1 MVTGGAGFI
10 GSTTAAALRD
20 AGHDVTVVD
29 DLSRGRHDAV
39 PEGVRFVAADV
50 TDPDA
55 VGPVVAAGR
64 FDACL
69 HFAALIEVGDSMQ
82 RPEAY
87 FGTNTTGTARLL
99 EVLLR
104 HDVGRFVFSSTAAT
118 YGEPVAVP
126 IDEDHPT
133 SPTNPYGESKL
144 MTERMLA
151 WYRRLHGLRSASLR
165 YFNAAGASG
174 PHGERYDAHQ
184 THLIPLVLLAASGMR
199 PHVRLFGT
207 DYPTPDGTAV
217 RDYIH
222 VADLADA
229 HVLALDALA
238 EDAPA
243 SRAGDAAAG
252 TGDGRIV
259 ANLANGTGFSVRE
272 VIATAEQVTG
282 LSVPVVEEPRRAGD
296 PEALVASSERAR
308 TVLGWEPRRPEL
320 ATIVGDAWEHLQ
332 AYGRDQGRH
341 SGRDSGRD

>member
-10 GSTTAAALRD
+10 GSATAAALRD
-20 AGHDVTVVD
+20 AGHEVTVVD
-29 DLSRGRHDAV
+29 DLSRGRRHVV
-39 PEGVRFVAADV
+39 PDGVRFVEADA
-50 TDPDA
+50 TDPA
-55 VGPVVAAGR
+55 SVGPVLSEGR
-64 FDACL
+64 FEACL

-87 FGTNTTGTARLL
+87 FAANTSGTARLL
-99 EVLLR
+99 ELLLA

-118 YGEPVAVP
+118 YGEPTSLP
-126 IDEDHPT
+126 IEESHRNV
-133 SPTNPYGESKL
+133 PTNPYGESKL

-282 LSVPVVEEPRRAGD
+282 LSVPVVEELRRAGD

-332 AYGRDQGRH
+332 AYGRDQGRDQD
-341 SGRDSGRD
+341 RA

>member
-1 MVTGGAGFI
+1 MRTMVTGGAGFI
-10 GSTTAAALRD
+10 GSATAAALRD

-29 DLSRGRHDAV
+29 DLSRGRRTTV
-39 PEGVRFVAADV
+39 PEDVRFVQADA
-50 TDPDA
+50 TDPDS
-55 VGPVVAAGR
+55 VGPVIAEGR

-87 FGTNTTGTARLL
+87 FAANTSGTGRLL
-99 EVLLR
+99 ELLMH

-118 YGEPVAVP
+118 YGEPTSVP
-126 IDEDHPT
+126 IDESHANV
-133 SPTNPYGESKL
+133 PTNPYGESKL

-165 YFNAAGASG
+165 YFNAAGAIER
-174 PHGERYDAHQ
+174 HGERYDEHQ
-184 THLIPLVLLAASGMR
+184 THLIPLVLMAASGR
-199 PHVRLFGT
+199 RDHIRVFGT

-229 HVLALDALA
+229 HVLALDALDERSA
-238 EDAPA
+238 A
-243 SRAGDAAAG
+243 SQDGSASDG

-259 ANLANGTGFSVRE
+259 ANLANGAGFSVRE
-272 VIATAEQVTG
+272 VIRTAEEVTG
-282 LSVPVVEEPRRAGD
+282 LTVPVRDEPRRAGD
-296 PEALVASSERAR
+296 PAVLVASSQRAR

-320 ATIVGDAWEHLQ
+320 ARIVNDAWEHLQ
-332 AYGRDQGRH
+332 SHEATGT
-341 SGRDSGRD
+341 SAS